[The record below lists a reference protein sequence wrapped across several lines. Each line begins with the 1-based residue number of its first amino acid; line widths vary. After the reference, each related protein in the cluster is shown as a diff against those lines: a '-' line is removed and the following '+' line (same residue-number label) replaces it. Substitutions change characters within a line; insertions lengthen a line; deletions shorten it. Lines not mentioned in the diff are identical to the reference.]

1 MNPIHIL
8 LVEDNLADIMLTQ
21 EAFEEAQF
29 PHHLHVAR
37 DGVEALA
44 FLRQEGEFQ
53 GEAIPDVILLDL
65 NMPRM
70 NGIEALSIIK
80 ADQNLRHIPVIVLT
94 TSRSD
99 EDIWR
104 SYNLHANAYVPKPVA
119 LSDFMQ
125 VVENFRQFWL
135 ATAALP
141 RSKR

>member
-53 GEAIPDVILLDL
+53 GAALPDVILLDL

-80 ADQNLRHIPVIVLT
+80 ADEHLRHIPVIVLT